1 MSKAIEIYTHAICEA
16 TAAMHT
22 VNIGGENDGI
32 NEFNN
37 NHFCRNHN
45 QPFWNRYV
53 DYDGCLLCLCD

>member
-1 MSKAIEIYTHAICEA
+1 MSKAIEIYTHATCEA

-45 QPFWNRYV
+45 QPF
-53 DYDGCLLCLCD
+53 